1 MTKSIKVQ
9 ARELQH
15 NLAAVL
21 RGTAF
26 AIRIHKTPELNAYAI
41 YATLYRENLRED
53 GTPLCTLSD
62 LSVDNI
68 PYILSQLSEAT
79 GRRINFNVYVTA
91 KPKKRKIYFIEVPNA
106 SGLRRMRSD
115 LAIAI
120 HESAIRDDAVTIAY
134 SRRTSEVSF
143 CDYTEY
149 YCYETLEA

>member
-1 MTKSIKVQ
+1 MSKSIKIQ

-26 AIRIHKTPELNAYAI
+26 AIRIHKTPKLDAYAI
-41 YATLYRENLRED
+41 YATLYREDLRKD
-53 GTPLCTLSD
+53 GTPLCTLPD

-68 PYILSQLSEAT
+68 PYILAQLSEST
-79 GRRINFNVYVTA
+79 GRRINFNIYVTA
-91 KPKKRKIYFIEVPNA
+91 KPNNRKIYFIEVPYA
-106 SGLRRMRSD
+106 SGLRRIRSD

-120 HESAIRDDAVTIAY
+120 YESAVRDDDVTIAH

-143 CDYTEY
+143 CEYTEY